1 MWPRKSNSKGA
12 EVSKERLYQCPLC
25 GRRFTAEESEAC
37 KACPKFMR
45 CSLVM
50 CPNCWHE
57 FPGH

>member
-1 MWPRKSNSKGA
+1 MWPKKDNVQATADKTTL
-12 EVSKERLYQCPLC
+12 EYQCPLC
-25 GRRFTAEESEAC
+25 GRRFTSEESEAC

-50 CPNCWHE
+50 CPNCSHE